1 VQAFKWPTG
10 VCKAAVLVFSVSL
23 STPQF
28 AGKLKDRN
36 AYKWYVEN

>member
-1 VQAFKWPTG
+1 M
-10 VCKAAVLVFSVSL
+10 CKAAVVVFSVSL
-23 STPQF
+23 STLQF